1 MRTVTLE
8 FTLEKQLEALLKDQA
23 FLQEIAY
30 FKPKK
35 VDEKRLILCDTIEQ
49 HSALDS
55 EVVVLTILSYAIKR
69 ILFPESDYNIEF
81 ISPFANSQKGGLHH
95 NGNKIINSTTIQLT

>member
-1 MRTVTLE
+1 MRTITLE
-8 FTLEKQLEALLKDQA
+8 FTSEKQLEALLKDQA
-23 FLQEIAY
+23 FLQKIAY

-35 VDEKRLILCDTIEQ
+35 LDDKRLILFDPIEQ

-55 EVVVLTILSYAIKR
+55 EVVVLTIFSYAIKR
-69 ILFPESDYNIEF
+69 VLFPESDYNIEF